1 MDTSQDFSGAGAV
14 LAALTEDVPSAAR
27 IPPIRPARSW
37 QWLSNGRDEL
47 DLFVKDVR
55 AFGGRSIDNRLVA
68 LGCGAELHRVV
79 VELAAA
85 GWTAA
90 VTRRPHRA
98 FPFHLATM
106 RLAPSA
112 PVRDPAPH
120 GGQPFVA
127 TSPGRPGDSPRPVG
141 PDTLQIWSSAV
152 ERADSKLFVLSDAEA
167 YDLVTVTRF
176 ADGADDHE
184 ASTRRPLPV
193 EEPILPELDTTFAVL
208 YGPDDRLRT
217 WLRAGEAFAAGC
229 LATANHGV
237 SIRPLTHAIEHAG
250 TRENIRRLLPGPG
263 CPYLIMQ
270 VGPPQHRAGSVASG

>member
-14 LAALTEDVPSAAR
+14 LAALTENVPPAAR
-27 IPPIRPARSW
+27 IPPIRPARLW

-47 DLFVKDVR
+47 DLFVKDVQ

-106 RLAPSA
+106 HLAPDTPA
-112 PVRDPAPH
+112 RDPAPH
-120 GGQPFVA
+120 GWPPFVA

-152 ERADSKLFVLSDAEA
+152 ESADSKLFVLSDAGV
-167 YDLVTVTRF
+167 YDLVT
-176 ADGADDHE
+176 ASKSPDGADDHE
-184 ASTRRPLPV
+184 APTQRSRLV
-193 EEPILPELDTTFAVL
+193 AEPAPPELATTFAIL

-229 LATANHGV
+229 LATANLGV
-237 SIRPLTHAIEHAG
+237 SIRPLTDAIENAG
-250 TRENIRRLLPGPG
+250 TRENIRQLLPEPG

-270 VGPPQHRAGSVASG
+270 VSPRTTARTA